1 MFLCPEGL
9 MDADL
14 LAVFISCFVRKV
26 VPVEVCK
33 ICSAEQFMGPCRP

>member
-1 MFLCPEGL
+1 VFLCPEGL
-9 MDADL
+9 MDTDL

-33 ICSAEQFMGPCRP
+33 ICSARTIHGAV